1 MGLIKAIAGATGGVL
16 ADQWKEYIYCESQ
29 PADVLVSKGQKR
41 VGGRSSNTS
50 GEDNVISN
58 GSVVAV
64 NDGQCLII
72 VENGKVV
79 DICAEP
85 GEYRYDTSLAPSV
98 FTGNSLSESVGQV
111 FNQIG
116 KRFTFGGDPGQDQR
130 VYFVNTK
137 EIIGNKYGTPNSI
150 AFKVVDPDINFKL
163 TMSLRCFGEYSY
175 RITNPILFY
184 TNICGNVEREYTRDE
199 IDSQLKSELLTAL
212 QPAFAKLSAMRVE
225 YDEIL
230 AHTMELAD
238 SLNEVLSKKWSEY
251 RGIEIVNFG
260 INSIKASDE
269 DEAKLKEY
277 QSRATLTNPN
287 MRAAYMAG
295 GMTEAMENAAM
306 NESTG
311 PAMAF
316 MGMNMA
322 QNAGMMGMN
331 MGANNFGMGQ
341 QPVQPQPQAPAPAA
355 NGWTCSCGTTN
366 TGKFCAQCGSP
377 KPEPKPAAG
386 SWTCSCGATNTGKF
400 CAQCGSPKPAD
411 PEGWTCSCGAVNK
424 GKFCSECGAKKP
436 AGAPLYK
443 CDKCGWEPED
453 PHNPPKFCPEC
464 GDPFDDNDIV

>member
-212 QPAFAKLSAMRVE
+212 QPAFAKLSAMRIE

-277 QSRATLTNPN
+277 QSRATLMNPN

-366 TGKFCAQCGSP
+366 TGKFCAQCGIP

-386 SWTCSCGATNTGKF
+386 SWTCSCVATNTGKF

>member
-212 QPAFAKLSAMRVE
+212 QPAFAKLSAMRIE

-277 QSRATLTNPN
+277 QSRATLMNPN

-331 MGANNFGMGQ
+331 MGANNFGMGL

>member
-1 MGLIKAIAGATGGVL
+1 M
-16 ADQWKEYIYCESQ
+16 
-29 PADVLVSKGQKR
+29 LVSKGQKR

-212 QPAFAKLSAMRVE
+212 QPAFAKLSAMRIE

-277 QSRATLTNPN
+277 QSRATLMNPN

-411 PEGWTCSCGAVNK
+411 TEGWTCSCGAVNK
-424 GKFCSECGAKKP
+424 GKLCSECGAKKP

>member
-212 QPAFAKLSAMRVE
+212 QPAFAKLSAMRIE

-277 QSRATLTNPN
+277 QSRATLMNPN

-411 PEGWTCSCGAVNK
+411 PEGWTCSCGAVNN
-424 GKFCSECGAKKP
+424 GKFCYE
-436 AGAPLYK
+436 
-443 CDKCGWEPED
+443 
-453 PHNPPKFCPEC
+453 
-464 GDPFDDNDIV
+464 

>member
-212 QPAFAKLSAMRVE
+212 QPAFAKLSAMRIE

-277 QSRATLTNPN
+277 QSRATLMNPN

-341 QPVQPQPQAPAPAA
+341 QPVLCPVRQP
-355 NGWTCSCGTTN
+355 
-366 TGKFCAQCGSP
+366 
-377 KPEPKPAAG
+377 
-386 SWTCSCGATNTGKF
+386 
-400 CAQCGSPKPAD
+400 
-411 PEGWTCSCGAVNK
+411 
-424 GKFCSECGAKKP
+424 
-436 AGAPLYK
+436 
-443 CDKCGWEPED
+443 
-453 PHNPPKFCPEC
+453 
-464 GDPFDDNDIV
+464 

>member
-212 QPAFAKLSAMRVE
+212 QPAFAKLSAMRIE

-277 QSRATLTNPN
+277 QSRATLMNPN

-424 GKFCSECGAKKP
+424 GKLCSECGAKKP

>member
-1 MGLIKAIAGATGGVL
+1 M
-16 ADQWKEYIYCESQ
+16 
-29 PADVLVSKGQKR
+29 
-41 VGGRSSNTS
+41 
-50 GEDNVISN
+50 
-58 GSVVAV
+58 
-64 NDGQCLII
+64 
-72 VENGKVV
+72 
-79 DICAEP
+79 
-85 GEYRYDTSLAPSV
+85 
-98 FTGNSLSESVGQV
+98 
-111 FNQIG
+111 
-116 KRFTFGGDPGQDQR
+116 
-130 VYFVNTK
+130 
-137 EIIGNKYGTPNSI
+137 
-150 AFKVVDPDINFKL
+150 
-163 TMSLRCFGEYSY
+163 
-175 RITNPILFY
+175 
-184 TNICGNVEREYTRDE
+184 
-199 IDSQLKSELLTAL
+199 
-212 QPAFAKLSAMRVE
+212 QPAFAKLSAMRIE

-277 QSRATLTNPN
+277 QSRATLMNPN

-400 CAQCGSPKPAD
+400 C
-411 PEGWTCSCGAVNK
+411 
-424 GKFCSECGAKKP
+424 SECGAKKP

>member
-212 QPAFAKLSAMRVE
+212 QPAFAKLSAMRIE

-277 QSRATLTNPN
+277 QSRATLMNPN

-386 SWTCSCGATNTGKF
+386 SWTCSCGATNIGKF

>member
-212 QPAFAKLSAMRVE
+212 QPAFAKLSAMRIE

-277 QSRATLTNPN
+277 QSRATLMNPN

-322 QNAGMMGMN
+322 QNAGMRGMN
-331 MGANNFGMGQ
+331 RGANNFGMGQ

-411 PEGWTCSCGAVNK
+411 TEGWTCSCGAVNK

>member
-212 QPAFAKLSAMRVE
+212 QPAFAKLSAMRIE

-277 QSRATLTNPN
+277 QSRATLMNPN

-411 PEGWTCSCGAVNK
+411 TEGWTCSCGAVNK

>member
-212 QPAFAKLSAMRVE
+212 QPAFAKLSAMRIE

-277 QSRATLTNPN
+277 QSRATLMNPN

-386 SWTCSCGATNTGKF
+386 SWTCYCGATNTGKF
-400 CAQCGSPKPAD
+400 CY
-411 PEGWTCSCGAVNK
+411 
-424 GKFCSECGAKKP
+424 ECGAKKP

>member
-212 QPAFAKLSAMRVE
+212 QPAFAKLSAMRIE

-277 QSRATLTNPN
+277 QSRATLMNPN

-424 GKFCSECGAKKP
+424 GKFCSECGEKKP

>member
-212 QPAFAKLSAMRVE
+212 QPAFAKLSAMRIE

-277 QSRATLTNPN
+277 QSRATLMNPN

-400 CAQCGSPKPAD
+400 CAQCGIPKPAD

>member
-150 AFKVVDPDINFKL
+150 AFKVVDPDINFNL

-212 QPAFAKLSAMRVE
+212 QPAFAKLSAMRIE

-277 QSRATLTNPN
+277 QSRATLMNPN

-411 PEGWTCSCGAVNK
+411 TEGWTCSCGAVNK

>member
-212 QPAFAKLSAMRVE
+212 QPAFAKLSAMRIE

-341 QPVQPQPQAPAPAA
+341 QPVQPQPQAPAPVVLLIQASSALSAA
-355 NGWTCSCGTTN
+355 ALSQQTQKAGPAAAVLLTRASSALNVVQKNQQVLRFIS
-366 TGKFCAQCGSP
+366 AIS
-377 KPEPKPAAG
+377 AAG
-386 SWTCSCGATNTGKF
+386 SQRIRTIRQNSVQNVVTHLMIMIL
-400 CAQCGSPKPAD
+400 
-411 PEGWTCSCGAVNK
+411 
-424 GKFCSECGAKKP
+424 SE
-436 AGAPLYK
+436 
-443 CDKCGWEPED
+443 
-453 PHNPPKFCPEC
+453 HNRGLLVQYF
-464 GDPFDDNDIV
+464 